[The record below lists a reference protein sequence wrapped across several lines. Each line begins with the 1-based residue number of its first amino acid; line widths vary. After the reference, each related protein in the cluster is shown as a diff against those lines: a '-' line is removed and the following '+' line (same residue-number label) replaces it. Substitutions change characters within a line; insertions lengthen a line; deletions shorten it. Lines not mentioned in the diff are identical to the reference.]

1 MLIIPAIDL
10 IDGRCV
16 RLFQG
21 RFDRATVYGDPAE
34 QLAAFEAAGAQ
45 WAHIVDLDGAKSG
58 ARRQTALIERLA
70 RASKINLQCGGGV
83 RKQDDIAALLGAGAA
98 RVVVGSAAV
107 RAPREV
113 QAWIGEF
120 GAERICC
127 AFDARPD
134 GAGGFAVSLDGW
146 TKDGGPA
153 LDAAL
158 AAFDGGALK
167 HVLITD
173 ISRDGALAGPNV
185 NLTRSMVD
193 ARRGLAIQ
201 ASGGV
206 SSLADIAALR
216 RAGAAAIIV
225 GRAIYEKCFTLE
237 DALAS

>member
-45 WAHIVDLDGAKSG
+45 WTHIVDLDGAKSG

-70 RASKINLQCGGGV
+70 LASKIKLQCGGGV
-83 RKQDDIAALLGAGAA
+83 RTPSDVAALLGAGAA
-98 RVVVGSAAV
+98 RVVIGSAAV
-107 RAPREV
+107 RAPLEV
-113 QAWIGEF
+113 QDWIDEF
-120 GAERICC
+120 GADRICC

-146 TKDGGPA
+146 TKDGGLA

-185 NLTRSMVD
+185 ELARSIVE
-193 ARRGLAIQ
+193 ARRGLAVQ

-206 SSLADIAALR
+206 SSLADIASLR
-216 RAGAAAIIV
+216 RTGAAAVIV
-225 GRAIYEKCFTLE
+225 GRALYENRFTLE
-237 DALAS
+237 DALAG